1 MNKKV
6 TISDIANLS
15 GVSKTTISRYLNGK
29 YEGMSEA
36 TRNRIQEVIEELDYR
51 PSRQARALKSQYSSI
66 IGIVVADISNSY
78 TSRMIKG
85 VMDRLNSTD
94 YHTII
99 MDSDLNTK
107 REANNIKKLI
117 DEQVDGIVIQP
128 IGESSLEYDF
138 IPSGMSL
145 VQIDRYVE
153 PLKWPAVVSDNFLQS
168 QNLGRTI
175 AEHNYKRVIILTP
188 EIKNASPRINRYKGL
203 QNGLADYDVEVII
216 VTTNEIK
223 DIVARDIDIW
233 DQMKQYIYN
242 DVKTVLY
249 AFNGGL
255 LYGLIRLLKE
265 KNIPVP
271 DKIGLVGYDDGALTD
286 LFNPEITSIE
296 QNPVEIGHK
305 AADILLNSM
314 AGKDIPIDL
323 YCIDSKLNNRK
334 SL

>member
-188 EIKNASPRINRYKGL
+188 EIKNVSPRINRYKGL

-233 DQMKQYIYN
+233 DQMNQYIYD

>member
-233 DQMKQYIYN
+233 DQMKQYIYD

-305 AADILLNSM
+305 AADILLNTM
-314 AGKDIPIDL
+314 AGKDILIDL

>member
-29 YEGMSEA
+29 YEGMSET

-153 PLKWPAVVSDNFLQS
+153 PLKWAAVVSDNFLQS
-168 QNLGRTI
+168 QNLGRII
-175 AEHNYKRVIILTP
+175 AENDYKRVIILTP
-188 EIKNASPRINRYKGL
+188 EIKNASPRVNRYKGL
-203 QNGLADYDVEVII
+203 LNGLSDYDVEVIV

-233 DQMKQYIYN
+233 DQMNQYIYD

-271 DKIGLVGYDDGALTD
+271 EKIGLVGYDDGALTD

-305 AADILLNSM
+305 AAEILLNSM
-314 AGKDIPIDL
+314 AGKDIPIEL
-323 YCIDSKLNNRK
+323 YCVDSKLNNRK

>member
-36 TRNRIQEVIEELDYR
+36 TRNRIQEVIEEVDYR

-168 QNLGRTI
+168 QNLGRII
-175 AEHNYKRVIILTP
+175 AENDYKRVIILTP
-188 EIKNASPRINRYKGL
+188 EIKNVSPRINRYKGL

-233 DQMKQYIYN
+233 DQMKQYIYD

>member
-168 QNLGRTI
+168 QNLGRII
-175 AEHNYKRVIILTP
+175 AENDYKRVIILTP
-188 EIKNASPRINRYKGL
+188 EIKNVSPRINRYKGL

-233 DQMKQYIYN
+233 DQMKQYIYD

>member
-36 TRNRIQEVIEELDYR
+36 TRNRIQEVIEEVDYR

-168 QNLGRTI
+168 QNLGRII
-175 AEHNYKRVIILTP
+175 AENDYKRVIILTP
-188 EIKNASPRINRYKGL
+188 EIKNVSPRINRYKGL

-265 KNIPVP
+265 KIFLFLI
-271 DKIGLVGYDDGALTD
+271 KLAWLVMMM
-286 LFNPEITSIE
+286 E
-296 QNPVEIGHK
+296 H
-305 AADILLNSM
+305 
-314 AGKDIPIDL
+314 
-323 YCIDSKLNNRK
+323 
-334 SL
+334 

>member
-78 TSRMIKG
+78 TSCMIKG

-168 QNLGRTI
+168 QNLGRII
-175 AEHNYKRVIILTP
+175 AENDYKRVIILTP
-188 EIKNASPRINRYKGL
+188 EIKNVSPRINRYKGL

-216 VTTNEIK
+216 VITNEIK

-233 DQMKQYIYN
+233 DQMNQYIYD

>member
-233 DQMKQYIYN
+233 DQMKQYIYD

>member
-1 MNKKV
+1 MNKKI

-29 YEGMSEA
+29 YDGMSEA

-107 REANNIKKLI
+107 REANNIRKLI
-117 DEQVDGIVIQP
+117 DEKVDGIVIQP

-168 QNLGRTI
+168 QNLGRII
-175 AEHNYKRVIILTP
+175 AENDYKRVIILTP
-188 EIKNASPRINRYKGL
+188 GIKNASPRVNRYKGL
-203 QNGLADYDVEVII
+203 LNGLADYDVEVIV

-233 DQMKQYIYN
+233 DQMNQYIYD

-271 DKIGLVGYDDGALTD
+271 EKIGLVGYDDGALTD

-305 AADILLNSM
+305 AAEILLNSM
-314 AGKDIPIDL
+314 AGKDIPIEL
-323 YCIDSKLNNRK
+323 YCVDSKLNNRK

>member
-188 EIKNASPRINRYKGL
+188 EIKNVSPRINRYKGL

-233 DQMKQYIYN
+233 DQMKQYIYD

>member
-29 YEGMSEA
+29 YEGMSET

-153 PLKWPAVVSDNFLQS
+153 PLKWAAVVSDNFLQS
-168 QNLGRTI
+168 QNLGRII
-175 AEHNYKRVIILTP
+175 AENDYKRVIILTP
-188 EIKNASPRINRYKGL
+188 EIKNASPRVNRYKGL
-203 QNGLADYDVEVII
+203 LNGLADYDVEVIV

-233 DQMKQYIYN
+233 DQMNQYIYD

-271 DKIGLVGYDDGALTD
+271 EKIGLVGYDDGALTD

-305 AADILLNSM
+305 AAEILLNSM
-314 AGKDIPIDL
+314 AGKDIPIEL
-323 YCIDSKLNNRK
+323 YCVDSKLNKRK

>member
-1 MNKKV
+1 MNKKL

-117 DEQVDGIVIQP
+117 DEQVDGIDIQP

-233 DQMKQYIYN
+233 DQMKQYIYD

-314 AGKDIPIDL
+314 AGKDILIDL
-323 YCIDSKLNNRK
+323 YCIDSKLKNRK

>member
-1 MNKKV
+1 MNKKI

-29 YEGMSEA
+29 YDGMSEA

-85 VMDRLNSTD
+85 IMDRLNSTD

-107 REANNIKKLI
+107 RESNNIKKLL
-117 DEQVDGIVIQP
+117 DEQVDGIIIQP
-128 IGESSLEYDF
+128 IAESSLKYDF
-138 IPSGMSL
+138 IPSEMTI

-168 QNLGRTI
+168 QNLGKII
-175 AEHNYKRVIILTP
+175 AENGYERVVILTP

-203 QNGLADYDVEVII
+203 INGLVDNTVEVIV
-216 VTTNEIK
+216 VTTNEVK
-223 DIVARDIDIW
+223 DIVARDSEIW
-233 DQMKQYIYN
+233 NQINQYIYD

-255 LYGLIRLLKE
+255 LYGMVRILKE
-265 KNIPVP
+265 KQIPVP
-271 DKIGLVGYDDGALTD
+271 EKVGLVGYDDGSLTD

-296 QNPVEIGHK
+296 QNPVEIGHE

-314 AGKDIPIDL
+314 ADNYIPVDL
-323 YCIDSKLNNRK
+323 YCIDSKLNIRK

>member
-29 YEGMSEA
+29 YEGMSET

-85 VMDRLNSTD
+85 IMDRLNSTD

-107 REANNIKKLI
+107 RESKNIKKLL
-117 DEQVDGIVIQP
+117 DEQVDGIIIQP
-128 IGESSLEYDF
+128 IAESSLKYDF
-138 IPSGMSL
+138 IPSEMTI

-153 PLKWPAVVSDNFLQS
+153 PLKWAAVVSDNFLQS
-168 QNLGRTI
+168 QNLGRII
-175 AEHNYKRVIILTP
+175 AENDYKRVIILTP
-188 EIKNASPRINRYKGL
+188 EIKNASPRVNRYKGL
-203 QNGLADYDVEVII
+203 LNGLANYDVEVIV

-233 DQMKQYIYN
+233 DQMNQYIYD

-271 DKIGLVGYDDGALTD
+271 EKIGLVGYDDGALTD

-305 AADILLNSM
+305 AAEILLNSM
-314 AGKDIPIDL
+314 AGKDIPIEL
-323 YCIDSKLNNRK
+323 YCVDSKLNNRK

>member
-1 MNKKV
+1 MNKKI

-168 QNLGRTI
+168 QNLGRII
-175 AEHNYKRVIILTP
+175 AENDYKRVIILTP
-188 EIKNASPRINRYKGL
+188 EIKNVSPRINRYKGL

-233 DQMKQYIYN
+233 DQMKQYIYD

>member
-1 MNKKV
+1 MNKKI

-29 YEGMSEA
+29 YDGMSEA

-85 VMDRLNSTD
+85 IMDRLNSTD

-107 REANNIKKLI
+107 RESNNIKKLL
-117 DEQVDGIVIQP
+117 DEQVDGIIIQP
-128 IGESSLEYDF
+128 IAESSLKYDF
-138 IPSGMSL
+138 IPSEMTI

-168 QNLGRTI
+168 QNLGKII
-175 AEHNYKRVIILTP
+175 AENGYERVVILTP

-203 QNGLADYDVEVII
+203 INGLVDNTVEVIV
-216 VTTNEIK
+216 VTTNEVK
-223 DIVARDIDIW
+223 DIVARDSEIW
-233 DQMKQYIYN
+233 NQINQYIYD

-255 LYGLIRLLKE
+255 LYGMVRILKE
-265 KNIPVP
+265 KQIPVP
-271 DKIGLVGYDDGALTD
+271 EKVGLVGYDDGSLTD

-296 QNPVEIGHK
+296 QNPVEIGHE

-314 AGKDIPIDL
+314 ADNDIPVDL
-323 YCIDSKLNNRK
+323 YCVDSKLNIRK

>member
-29 YEGMSEA
+29 YEGMSET

-153 PLKWPAVVSDNFLQS
+153 PLKWAAVVSDNFLQS
-168 QNLGRTI
+168 QNLGRII
-175 AEHNYKRVIILTP
+175 AENNYKRVIILTP
-188 EIKNASPRINRYKGL
+188 EIKNASPRVNRYKGL
-203 QNGLADYDVEVII
+203 LNGLADYDVEVIV

-233 DQMKQYIYN
+233 DQMNQYIYD

-271 DKIGLVGYDDGALTD
+271 EKIGLVGYDDGALTD

-305 AADILLNSM
+305 AAEILLNSM
-314 AGKDIPIDL
+314 AGKDIPIEL
-323 YCIDSKLNNRK
+323 YCVDSKLNNRK

>member
-36 TRNRIQEVIEELDYR
+36 TRNRIQEVIEEVDYR

-168 QNLGRTI
+168 QNLGRII
-175 AEHNYKRVIILTP
+175 AENDYKRVIILTP
-188 EIKNASPRINRYKGL
+188 EIKNVSPRINRYKGL

-233 DQMKQYIYN
+233 DQMKQYIYD

-305 AADILLNSM
+305 AADILLNTM
-314 AGKDIPIDL
+314 AGKDILIDL
-323 YCIDSKLNNRK
+323 YCIDSKLNNQK

>member
-29 YEGMSEA
+29 YEGMSET

-153 PLKWPAVVSDNFLQS
+153 PLKWAAVVSDNFLQS
-168 QNLGRTI
+168 QNLGRII
-175 AEHNYKRVIILTP
+175 AENDYKRVIILTP
-188 EIKNASPRINRYKGL
+188 EIKNASPRVNRYKGL
-203 QNGLADYDVEVII
+203 LNGLANYDVEVIV

-233 DQMKQYIYN
+233 DQMNQYIYD

-271 DKIGLVGYDDGALTD
+271 EKIGLVGYDDGALTD

-305 AADILLNSM
+305 AAEILLNSM
-314 AGKDIPIDL
+314 AGKDIPIEL
-323 YCIDSKLNNRK
+323 YCVDSKLNNRK

>member
-1 MNKKV
+1 MNKKI

-29 YEGMSEA
+29 YDGMSEA

-85 VMDRLNSTD
+85 IMDRLNSTD

-107 REANNIKKLI
+107 RESKNIKKLL
-117 DEQVDGIVIQP
+117 DEQVDGIIIQP
-128 IGESSLEYDF
+128 IAESSLKYDF
-138 IPSGMSL
+138 IPSEMTI

-168 QNLGRTI
+168 QNLGKII
-175 AEHNYKRVIILTP
+175 AENGYERVVILTP

-203 QNGLADYDVEVII
+203 INGLVDNTVEVIV

-233 DQMKQYIYN
+233 DQMNQYIYD

-271 DKIGLVGYDDGALTD
+271 EKIGLVGYDDGALTD

-305 AADILLNSM
+305 AAEILLNSM
-314 AGKDIPIDL
+314 AGKDIPIEL
-323 YCIDSKLNNRK
+323 YCVDSKLNNRK

>member
-188 EIKNASPRINRYKGL
+188 EIKMP
-203 QNGLADYDVEVII
+203 
-216 VTTNEIK
+216 
-223 DIVARDIDIW
+223 
-233 DQMKQYIYN
+233 
-242 DVKTVLY
+242 
-249 AFNGGL
+249 L
-255 LYGLIRLLKE
+255 L
-265 KNIPVP
+265 V
-271 DKIGLVGYDDGALTD
+271 
-286 LFNPEITSIE
+286 
-296 QNPVEIGHK
+296 
-305 AADILLNSM
+305 
-314 AGKDIPIDL
+314 
-323 YCIDSKLNNRK
+323 
-334 SL
+334 

>member
-233 DQMKQYIYN
+233 DQMKQYIYD

-265 KNIPVP
+265 KIFLFLI
-271 DKIGLVGYDDGALTD
+271 KLAWLVMMM
-286 LFNPEITSIE
+286 E
-296 QNPVEIGHK
+296 H
-305 AADILLNSM
+305 
-314 AGKDIPIDL
+314 
-323 YCIDSKLNNRK
+323 
-334 SL
+334 

>member
-29 YEGMSEA
+29 YEGMSET

-153 PLKWPAVVSDNFLQS
+153 PLKWAAVVSDNFLQS
-168 QNLGRTI
+168 QNLGRII
-175 AEHNYKRVIILTP
+175 AENDYKRVIILTP
-188 EIKNASPRINRYKGL
+188 EIKNASPRVNRYKGL
-203 QNGLADYDVEVII
+203 LNGLADYDVEVIV

-233 DQMKQYIYN
+233 DQMNQYIYD

-271 DKIGLVGYDDGALTD
+271 EKIGLVGYDDGALTD

-305 AADILLNSM
+305 AAEILLNSM
-314 AGKDIPIDL
+314 AGEDIPIEL
-323 YCIDSKLNNRK
+323 YCVDSKLNNRK

>member
-36 TRNRIQEVIEELDYR
+36 TRNRIQEVIEEVDYR

-168 QNLGRTI
+168 QNLGRII
-175 AEHNYKRVIILTP
+175 AENDYKRVIILTP
-188 EIKNASPRINRYKGL
+188 EIKNVSPRINRYKGL

-233 DQMKQYIYN
+233 DQMKQYIYD

-305 AADILLNSM
+305 AADILLNTM
-314 AGKDIPIDL
+314 AGKDILIDL

>member
-29 YEGMSEA
+29 YEGMSET

-153 PLKWPAVVSDNFLQS
+153 PLKWAAVVSDNFLQS
-168 QNLGRTI
+168 QNLGKII
-175 AEHNYKRVIILTP
+175 AENGYERVVILTP

-203 QNGLADYDVEVII
+203 INGLVDNTVEVIV

-233 DQMKQYIYN
+233 DQMNQYIYD

-271 DKIGLVGYDDGALTD
+271 EKIGLVGYDDGALTD

-305 AADILLNSM
+305 AAEILLNSM
-314 AGKDIPIDL
+314 AGKDIPIEL
-323 YCIDSKLNNRK
+323 YCVDSKLNNRK

>member
-1 MNKKV
+1 MNKKI

-29 YEGMSEA
+29 YDGMSEA

-85 VMDRLNSTD
+85 IMDRLNSTD

-107 REANNIKKLI
+107 RESNNIKKLL
-117 DEQVDGIVIQP
+117 DEQVDGIIIQP
-128 IGESSLEYDF
+128 IAESSLKYDF
-138 IPSGMSL
+138 IPSEMTIVL
-145 VQIDRYVE
+145 IDRYVE

-168 QNLGRTI
+168 QNLGKII
-175 AEHNYKRVIILTP
+175 AENGYERVVILTP

-203 QNGLADYDVEVII
+203 INGLVDNTVEVIV
-216 VTTNEIK
+216 VTTNEVK
-223 DIVARDIDIW
+223 DIVARDSEIW
-233 DQMKQYIYN
+233 NQINQYIYD

-255 LYGLIRLLKE
+255 LYGMVRILKE
-265 KNIPVP
+265 KQIPVP
-271 DKIGLVGYDDGALTD
+271 EKVGLVGYDDGSLTD

-296 QNPVEIGHK
+296 QNPVEIGHE

-314 AGKDIPIDL
+314 ADNDIPVDL
-323 YCIDSKLNNRK
+323 YCIDSKLNIRK

>member
-188 EIKNASPRINRYKGL
+188 EIKNASPRINRYKEL

-233 DQMKQYIYN
+233 DQMKQYIYD

>member
-168 QNLGRTI
+168 QNLGRII
-175 AEHNYKRVIILTP
+175 AENDYKRVIILTP
-188 EIKNASPRINRYKGL
+188 EIKNVSPRINRYKGL

-233 DQMKQYIYN
+233 DQMKQYIYD

-305 AADILLNSM
+305 AADILLNTM
-314 AGKDIPIDL
+314 AGKDILIDL

>member
-1 MNKKV
+1 MNKKI

-29 YEGMSEA
+29 YDGMSEA

-85 VMDRLNSTD
+85 IMDRLNSTD

-107 REANNIKKLI
+107 RESNNIKKLL
-117 DEQVDGIVIQP
+117 DEQVDGIIIQP
-128 IGESSLEYDF
+128 IAESSLKYDF
-138 IPSGMSL
+138 IPSEMTI

-168 QNLGRTI
+168 QNLGKII
-175 AEHNYKRVIILTP
+175 AENGYERVVILTP

-203 QNGLADYDVEVII
+203 INGLVDNTVEVIV
-216 VTTNEIK
+216 VTTNEVK
-223 DIVARDIDIW
+223 DIVARDSEIW
-233 DQMKQYIYN
+233 NQINQYIYD

-255 LYGLIRLLKE
+255 LYGMVRILKE
-265 KNIPVP
+265 KQIPVP
-271 DKIGLVGYDDGALTD
+271 EKVGLVGYDDGSLTD

-296 QNPVEIGHK
+296 QNPVEIGHE

-314 AGKDIPIDL
+314 ADNDIPVDL
-323 YCIDSKLNNRK
+323 YCIDSKLNIRK

>member
-29 YEGMSEA
+29 YEGMSET

-153 PLKWPAVVSDNFLQS
+153 PLKWAAVVSDNFLQS
-168 QNLGRTI
+168 QNLGRII
-175 AEHNYKRVIILTP
+175 AENDYKRVIILTP
-188 EIKNASPRINRYKGL
+188 EIKNASPRVNRYKGL
-203 QNGLADYDVEVII
+203 LNGLADYDIEVIV

-223 DIVARDIDIW
+223 DIVARDINIW
-233 DQMKQYIYN
+233 DQLNQYIYD

-271 DKIGLVGYDDGALTD
+271 EKIGLVGYDDGALTD

-305 AADILLNSM
+305 AAEILLNSM
-314 AGKDIPIDL
+314 SGKDIPIEL
-323 YCIDSKLNNRK
+323 YCVDSKLNNRK

>member
-233 DQMKQYIYN
+233 DQMKQYIFD

-305 AADILLNSM
+305 AADILLNTM
-314 AGKDIPIDL
+314 AGKDILIDL

>member
-1 MNKKV
+1 MG
-6 TISDIANLS
+6 D
-15 GVSKTTISRYLNGK
+15 
-29 YEGMSEA
+29 
-36 TRNRIQEVIEELDYR
+36 
-51 PSRQARALKSQYSSI
+51 
-66 IGIVVADISNSY
+66 
-78 TSRMIKG
+78 
-85 VMDRLNSTD
+85 
-94 YHTII
+94 
-99 MDSDLNTK
+99 TK

-233 DQMKQYIYN
+233 DQMKQYIYD

-305 AADILLNSM
+305 AADILLNTM
-314 AGKDIPIDL
+314 AGKDILIDL

>member
-153 PLKWPAVVSDNFLQS
+153 PLKWPAVVSENFLQS
-168 QNLGRTI
+168 QNLGRII
-175 AEHNYKRVIILTP
+175 AENDYKRVIILTP
-188 EIKNASPRINRYKGL
+188 EIKNVSPRINRYKGL

-216 VTTNEIK
+216 VITNEIK

-233 DQMKQYIYN
+233 DQMNQYIYD

>member
-305 AADILLNSM
+305 AADILLNTM
-314 AGKDIPIDL
+314 AGKDILIDL

>member
-51 PSRQARALKSQYSSI
+51 PSRQARALKSQYTSL

-188 EIKNASPRINRYKGL
+188 EIKNVSPRINRYKGL

-233 DQMKQYIYN
+233 DQMKQYIYD

>member
-203 QNGLADYDVEVII
+203 QNGLADYDIEVII

-233 DQMKQYIYN
+233 DQMKQYIYD